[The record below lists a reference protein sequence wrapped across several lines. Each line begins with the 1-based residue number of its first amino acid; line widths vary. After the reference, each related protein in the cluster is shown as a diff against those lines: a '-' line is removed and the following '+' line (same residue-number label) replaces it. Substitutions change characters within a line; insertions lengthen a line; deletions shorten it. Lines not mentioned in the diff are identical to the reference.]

1 MSSAQQQAEN
11 KPSQPAPAGESKE
24 KMESVI
30 AYAGDKVYE
39 IPMDVASQYES
50 RDSHDQGED
59 DEVGGR
65 HGVVLNSGHWG
76 YHSNWLTGPYIW
88 ITDGRSYR
96 GPHWHPNVNSPF
108 AYDMD
113 NY

>member
-59 DEVGGR
+59 DEVG
-65 HGVVLNSGHWG
+65 
-76 YHSNWLTGPYIW
+76 PYIW